1 MNYKLLQSKYL
12 QSEIIDEMKTKKILI
27 YVIILAAVFIILA
40 VVGKKAGW
48 FGKEQPVR
56 VATEKVEKRSIIE
69 TITANGKIQPETE
82 VKLSPEVAG
91 EIVELNV
98 NEGDHVEKGELLVKI
113 KPDTYISARDRAE
126 AALNSAKARLTQ
138 AEAQFIQSELSY
150 NRNKTLW
157 EQKAI
162 SESEYESAL
171 ANYRM
176 AQAELESAKYSV
188 KSAEAS
194 LSEAEEN
201 LVKTSIYAPMTGTV
215 SMLNVEKGERVVGTS
230 LMTGT
235 ELMRIAD
242 LNRMEVK
249 VEVNENDIVRVSMN
263 DTAIIEVD
271 AFLGESFKGVVTEIA
286 NSASTTGMATD
297 QVTNFDVK
305 VFILRDSYQFLIEQG
320 YTNPFR
326 PGMSATVDIQ
336 TETKHDILT
345 VPIQAITTKS
355 DSIIKEKIE
364 NAEEPKTDN
373 IDDDI
378 EREVVFV
385 VKDNTV
391 EMRIVETG
399 IQDNNYIEILKGL
412 EQGEEVVVAPYTA
425 ITNKLENGSLIEV
438 VDQEDLFAKRNK
450 RRE

>member
-12 QSEIIDEMKTKKILI
+12 QSEILDEMKTKKILI

-113 KPDTYISARDRAE
+113 KPDTYISARDRTE

-249 VEVNENDIVRVSMN
+249 VEVNENDIVRVSMD

>member
-1 MNYKLLQSKYL
+1 
-12 QSEIIDEMKTKKILI
+12 MKTKKILI

-40 VVGKKAGW
+40 VIGKKVGW

-56 VATEKVEKRSIIE
+56 IATEKVEKRSIIE

-113 KPDTYISARDRAE
+113 KPDTYISARDRTE

-194 LSEAEEN
+194 LAEAEEN

-242 LNRMEVK
+242 LNCMEVK

-263 DTAIIEVD
+263 DTAIIEID

-297 QVTNFDVK
+297 QVTNFNVK

-345 VPIQAITTKS
+345 VPIQAVTTKS

-425 ITNKLENGSLIEV
+425 ITNKLENGSLVEV
-438 VDQEDLFAKRNK
+438 VDQKDLFAKRNN
-450 RRE
+450 RRK

>member
-1 MNYKLLQSKYL
+1 MNYKSFQLYYSQSVIVN
-12 QSEIIDEMKTKKILI
+12 QMKTKKILT
-27 YVIILAAVFIILA
+27 YVIILAAVLIILA
-40 VVGKKAGW
+40 IVGKKVGW
-48 FGKEQPVR
+48 FGKEEAIR
-56 VATEKVEKRSIIE
+56 VAVEKVEKRSIIE

-98 NEGDHVEKGELLVKI
+98 KEGDHVEQGKLLVKI
-113 KPDTYISARDRAE
+113 KPDTYTSARDRTE
-126 AALNSAKARLTQ
+126 AALNSAKARLAQ

-150 NRNKTLW
+150 KRNKTLW
-157 EQKAI
+157 DQKAI
-162 SESEYESAL
+162 SESEYETAL

-176 AQAELESAKYSV
+176 AEAELESAKYSV

-194 LSEAEEN
+194 LNEAEEN
-201 LVKTSIYAPMTGTV
+201 LIKTSIYAPMTGTV

-242 LNRMEVK
+242 LNLMEVK

-271 AFLGESFKGVVTEIA
+271 AFLGENFKGVVTEIA
-286 NSASTTGMATD
+286 NSASTTGLATD

-305 VFILRDSYQFLIEQG
+305 VFLLQDSYQFLIEQG

-336 TETKHDILT
+336 TETKNDILT
-345 VPIQAITTKS
+345 VPIQAVTTKS

-364 NAEEPKTDN
+364 NAEELETDN
-373 IDDDI
+373 IDDEI

-385 VKDNTV
+385 VKDNNTV
-391 EMRIVETG
+391 MRIVETG
-399 IQDNNYIEILKGL
+399 IQDNNYIEILEGL
-412 EQGEEVVVAPYTA
+412 ELGEEVVVAPYTA
-425 ITNKLENGSLIEV
+425 ITNKLEDGSLIEV
-438 VDQEDLFAKRNK
+438 VDEEDLFAKRNN
-450 RRE
+450 RGE

>member
-1 MNYKLLQSKYL
+1 
-12 QSEIIDEMKTKKILI
+12 MKTKKILT
-27 YVIILAAVFIILA
+27 YVIIIAAVFIVLA
-40 VVGKKAGW
+40 VVGKKVGW
-48 FGKEQPVR
+48 FGKEDAIR
-56 VATEKVEKRSIIE
+56 VAVEKVEKRSIIE

-98 NEGDHVEKGELLVKI
+98 KEGDHVEHGKLLVKI
-113 KPDTYISARDRAE
+113 KPDTYISARDRTE
-126 AALNSAKARLTQ
+126 AALNSAKARLAQ

-157 EQKAI
+157 DQKAI

-176 AQAELESAKYSV
+176 AEAELESAKYSV

-194 LSEAEEN
+194 LNEAEEN
-201 LVKTSIYAPMTGTV
+201 LIKTSIYAPMTGTV
-215 SMLNVEKGERVVGTS
+215 SMLNIEKGERVVGTS

-286 NSASTTGMATD
+286 NSASTTGLATD

-305 VFILRDSYQFLIEQG
+305 VFLLQNSYQFLIEQG

-336 TETKHDILT
+336 TEIKNDILT

-355 DSIIKEKIE
+355 DSIIEEKVE
-364 NAEEPKTDN
+364 NAEQLETDN
-373 IDDDI
+373 IDDEI

-385 VKDNTV
+385 VKDDNIV
-391 EMRIVETG
+391 MKIVETG
-399 IQDNNYIEILKGL
+399 IQDNNYIEILEGL
-412 EQGEEVVVAPYTA
+412 ELGEEVVVAPYTA
-425 ITNKLENGSLIEV
+425 IINKLEDGSLIEV
-438 VDQEDLFAKRNK
+438 VDQEDLFATRNN

>member
-1 MNYKLLQSKYL
+1 
-12 QSEIIDEMKTKKILI
+12 MKTKKILT
-27 YVIILAAVFIILA
+27 YVIIIAVVLIVLAI
-40 VVGKKAGW
+40 VGKKVGW
-48 FGKEQPVR
+48 FGKEEAIR
-56 VATEKVEKRSIIE
+56 VAVEKVEKRSIIE
-69 TITANGKIQPETE
+69 TITANGKVQPETE

-98 NEGDHVEKGELLVKI
+98 KEGDHVKQGKLLVKI

-126 AALNSAKARLTQ
+126 AALNSAKARLAQ

-150 NRNKTLW
+150 NRSKTLW

-171 ANYRM
+171 ASYRM

-194 LSEAEEN
+194 LAEAEEN
-201 LVKTSIYAPMTGTV
+201 LIKTSIYAPMTGTV
-215 SMLNVEKGERVVGTS
+215 SMLNVEKGERVVGTQM
-230 LMTGT
+230 MTGT

-249 VEVNENDIVRVSMN
+249 VEVNENDIVRVNMN

-271 AFLGESFKGVVTEIA
+271 AFLGEYFKGVVTEIA
-286 NSASTTGMATD
+286 NSASTTGLATD

-305 VFILRDSYQFLIEQG
+305 VFLLLDSYQFLIEQG
-320 YTNPFR
+320 YSNPFR

-336 TETKHDILT
+336 TEIKNDILT
-345 VPIQAITTKS
+345 VPIQAVTTKS
-355 DSIIKEKIE
+355 DSIIKEKVE
-364 NAEEPKTDN
+364 NAEQLETDN
-373 IDDDI
+373 IEDEI

-385 VKDNTV
+385 VKDNNV
-391 EMRIVETG
+391 VMKIVETG
-399 IQDNNYIEILKGL
+399 IQDNNYIEILEGL
-412 EQGEEVVVAPYTA
+412 ELDEEVIVAPYTA
-425 ITNKLENGSLIEV
+425 ITNKLEDGSLIEV
-438 VDQEDLFAKRNK
+438 VEQEDLFAKRNN